1 MKEEDWTFLYESV
14 WIETFNVDPGVIR
27 FQILPDLFTKIVFES
42 WEFSPFMTEQ
52 NKVGGCFWL
61 DWLSIAD

>member
-1 MKEEDWTFLYESV
+1 MREEDWTFLYESV

-42 WEFSPFMTEQ
+42 
-52 NKVGGCFWL
+52 
-61 DWLSIAD
+61 